1 LPKAPSPLPSKKK
14 KKIPAPQKTY
24 NRIMLDNKRRIGE
37 RKSKICLFHYPH
49 DKIPPKKKNKANEC
63 KPLNTTQKQPH
74 KKPQRKT
81 ITNGPCKRK
90 KERTRVILEHRR
102 TNRTTT

>member
-1 LPKAPSPLPSKKK
+1 MRNTSANSINRDTLSTVAKTPSPLPSKKK

-49 DKIPPKKKNKANEC
+49 DKIPTKKKDEF
-63 KPLNTTQKQPH
+63 KPLNTTQKEPH
-74 KKPQRKT
+74 KEPQRET
-81 ITNGPCKRK
+81 ITNGPATEK
-90 KERTRVILEHRR
+90 K
-102 TNRTTT
+102 NAQG